1 MQAGGQSVWQEGG
14 HCRLPSRSLSSPPP
28 AVESWFL
35 VRVATWKQACIPPPS
50 SRQERPSD
58 RDAQQDASRHPGRDL
73 SGGSWKCRESTS
85 SPLPLHGVHT
95 VMWSSPSPRL
105 QGDATGE
112 GGRGLAVVIV
122 QSLSCVQLFATPW
135 AAARQ
140 ASLSFTISWSLLKL
154 MSIESVMPP
163 NHLILCCP
171 PSSFALNLPL
181 NLFQ

>member
-140 ASLSFTISWSLLKL
+140 ASLSFTISWSSL
-154 MSIESVMPP
+154 M
-163 NHLILCCP
+163 
-171 PSSFALNLPL
+171 
-181 NLFQ
+181 